1 MTKISIN
8 EKYDLVA
15 ETYRSGNEEEI
26 VVYLKEKSTGL
37 IHQDI
42 CLVRPSDTTKETLEC
57 LVWGDDEQEDYT
69 DKFQIKIWDGEE

>member
-15 ETYRSGNEEEI
+15 ETYRSSNEEEI
-26 VVYLKEKSTGL
+26 VVCLKEKTTGL

-42 CLVRPSDTTKETLEC
+42 CLVRPSDTVKETLEC
-57 LVWGDDEQEDYT
+57 LVWRDGEQEDYT